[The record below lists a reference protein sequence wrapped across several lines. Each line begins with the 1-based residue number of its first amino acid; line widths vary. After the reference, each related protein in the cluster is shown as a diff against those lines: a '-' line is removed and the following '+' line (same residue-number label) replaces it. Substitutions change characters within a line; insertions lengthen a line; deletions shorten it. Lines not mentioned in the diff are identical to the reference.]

1 MFNPP
6 LSESVSDKFFSH
18 ESYDNYIIPG
28 PGTGEIFGQF
38 QFFQVGNLA
47 SYD

>member
-6 LSESVSDKFFSH
+6 LSESISDKFFSH
-18 ESYDNYIIPG
+18 ESYDNKLSPDQEQ
-28 PGTGEIFGQF
+28 GEIFGQF
-38 QFFQVGNLA
+38 QFFQVGHLP